1 MVVKKTSKKK
11 VAKKA
16 SKKIPTKTESKKAK
30 NKKVVNKNET
40 MAIATEREMAM
51 DFATKVYKEFDT
63 MIKSV
68 VMFGSSSKHQQT
80 AESDIDIII
89 ILDDVSIKFD
99 EELIAWYRKHLGEIM
114 RKNAYAKP
122 LHVNSVKL
130 STWWEDMMRGDPVVL
145 NVLRYGEALID
156 FGGFFNPL
164 RVLLKEG
171 KIRSTPEAIYTL
183 LERSPTHLV
192 RAKQSML
199 AVVDGLYWTFVDSAH
214 AALIAADIMPASPEE
229 VPRVLTETFVK
240 KRLLSKK
247 YVDSY
252 VNIHRVAKD
261 IIHGKLHDVP
271 GKVLD
276 EWFVRSDEFLREM
289 SRLIEDLIKSKK

>member
-1 MVVKKTSKKK
+1 MVKKVSKKMARKK
-11 VAKKA
+11 V
-16 SKKIPTKTESKKAK
+16 PTKIDSRKAK
-30 NKKVVNKNET
+30 NKRIAKTSET
-40 MAIATEREMAM
+40 MAFATEHEMAT
-51 DFATKVYKEFDT
+51 DFASKVYKQFDT

-68 VMFGSSSKHQQT
+68 VMFGSSSKKEQKP
-80 AESDIDIII
+80 ESDVDIII

-130 STWWEDMMRGDPVVL
+130 STWWDDMLKGDPVVL
-145 NVLRYGEALID
+145 NVIRYGEALID

-164 RVLLKEG
+164 RVLLKQG
-171 KIRSTPEAIYTL
+171 KIKSTPEAIYTL

-214 AALIAADIMPASPEE
+214 AALIAANVMPASPEE
-229 VPRVLTETFVK
+229 VPKVLTNTFVK

-252 VNIHRVAKD
+252 VSIHQVAKD
-261 IIHGKLHDVP
+261 IVHGKLHDVP

-276 EWFVRSDEFLREM
+276 EWFVKSDEFLREM
-289 SRLIEDLIKSKK
+289 SRLIEGLLRAKK